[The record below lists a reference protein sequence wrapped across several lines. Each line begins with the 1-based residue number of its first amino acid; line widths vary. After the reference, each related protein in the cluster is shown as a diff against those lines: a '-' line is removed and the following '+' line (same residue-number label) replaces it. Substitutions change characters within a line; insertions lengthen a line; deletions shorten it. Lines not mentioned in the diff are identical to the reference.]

1 MTHCDRGRS
10 EAAVAT
16 FGREKK
22 PKSNNG
28 DCEDD
33 DAVMQCRVRLLD
45 LGMFLGIM
53 TLRGGYS
60 VCS

>member
-1 MTHCDRGRS
+1 MTQSLGGRS

-28 DCEDD
+28 ECEDD
-33 DAVMQCRVRLLD
+33 DAVMQ
-45 LGMFLGIM
+45 
-53 TLRGGYS
+53 
-60 VCS
+60 